1 MEQHG
6 GRIGVHS
13 DGLGLGS
20 TFFIEIPLV
29 LSEEELERGR
39 HGSAHYIENEKKDR
53 NVNCEHKSLTSS
65 FFHLSRCAF
74 FSPYSVSSIKP
85 VPDSNKS
92 RVEDVEKNLSPAV
105 AETESVGVRQFVDST
120 IEATPRKITALIV
133 DDSYLNRRM
142 IARLLQQRSFVIFE
156 ACDGAEAVDCVSKN
170 MRSLAGEHP
179 TLSYDVILMDFVM
192 PIMDGPT
199 ATKQIRALGYRG
211 VIIGVTGNALPDD
224 ISTFL
229 ASGADVVMTKPINI
243 ESFIQ
248 HYHGKH
254 MLCKM

>member
-29 LSEEELERGR
+29 LSEEETQRGR
-39 HGSAHYIENEKKDR
+39 QGAAHYIENEKKDR
-53 NVNCEHKSLTSS
+53 NVNCEHKSPTSS
-65 FFHLSRCAF
+65 FFRLSRSAHI
-74 FSPYSVSSIKP
+74 SPYAPSSITP
-85 VPDSNKS
+85 VPDSNKF
-92 RVEDVEKNLSPAV
+92 RVEDVEKNWSPAAAV
-105 AETESVGVRQFVDST
+105 TESFRVRQFVDST

-133 DDSYLNRRM
+133 DDSYLNRKM

-156 ACDGAEAVDCVSKN
+156 ACDGAEAVDSVSKS

-243 ESFIQ
+243 ETFIQ

-254 MLCKM
+254 TFCKM